1 MQKYIAMLRG
11 INVSGKNMLKMES
24 LKKCMEDMGCN
35 AVKTYIQSGNILFEF
50 SNSNTTELTQHIKS
64 SINEDFGLDVP
75 VIVKQSDD
83 FVTILSKNPFL
94 NERHEHIDYL
104 HVTFLG
110 HLPDPQLVAKLET
123 SAFLPDECVVYADL
137 VYLFCPGGYGN
148 TKLNNNFFE
157 RKLKVEATTRNW
169 KTICKLSELSN

>member
-1 MQKYIAMLRG
+1 MEKYIAMLRG
-11 INVSGKNMLKMES
+11 INVSGKNMIKMEL
-24 LKKCMEDMGCN
+24 LKNCMEDMGCHS
-35 AVKTYIQSGNILFEF
+35 VKTYIQSGNIIFDYP
-50 SNSNTTELTQHIKS
+50 NSNALDLAKQIKET
-64 SINEDFGLDVP
+64 INKDFGLDVP
-75 VIVKQSDD
+75 VIMRPAED
-83 FVTILSKNPFL
+83 FPAILSKNPFI
-94 NERHEHIDYL
+94 NERQENIDYL

-110 HLPDPQLVAKLET
+110 HIPDPQLVKKLET

-169 KTICKLSELSN
+169 KTVCKLAELDN